1 MGAMSISRPMQI
13 VAGVALIGFFLYSLI
28 YTGKWIAAVL
38 IVFVVGGLQLLR
50 FYLWKKKYGADQ
62 Q

>member
-1 MGAMSISRPMQI
+1 MSISRPMQI
-13 VAGVALIGFFLYSLI
+13 VAGVALIAFYLYSLV

-38 IVFVVGGLQLLR
+38 IVVTVGGLQLLR

-62 Q
+62 E